1 MSKRVSHIV
10 YDTGALI
17 AAAKNDQAFVNQ
29 HYAMLDRGKIP
40 IVPAGVLAQGWDTR
54 PKAAALHRV
63 LHGCEVLPLTEALAK
78 AAAVL
83 CQRNKSSDVVDASV
97 VLASIAY
104 NEAPIFTDDLEDIR
118 SLADS
123 AGRKRIPVERP

>member
-1 MSKRVSHIV
+1 MSHLI

-17 AAAKNDQAFVNQ
+17 AAVKNDPAFLHV
-29 HYAMLDRGKIP
+29 HYTALSRGKTP
-40 IVPAGVLAQGWDTR
+40 VVPAGVLAQGWDTR

-63 LHGCEVLPLTEALAK
+63 LHGCEVLPMTETMAK

-83 CQRNKSSDVVDASV
+83 CQQNKTSDVIDATV

-104 NEAPIFTDDLEDIR
+104 DDAPILTDDLGDIR
-118 SLADS
+118 ALAAC
-123 AGRKRIPVERP
+123 AGRERIHVERP

>member
-1 MSKRVSHIV
+1 MSHIV

-17 AAAKNDQAFVNQ
+17 AAAKNDQAFLHQ
-29 HYAMLDRGKIP
+29 HYRMLGRGKIP
-40 IVPAGVLAQGWDTR
+40 IVPAGVLAQGWDSR

-63 LHGCEVLPLTEALAK
+63 LHGCEVLPFTEALAK

-83 CQRNKSSDVVDASV
+83 CQKNKTSDVIDASV

-104 NEAPIFTDDLEDIR
+104 DEVPIFTDDLEDIR
-118 SLADS
+118 ALVDC
-123 AGRKRIPVERP
+123 AGRKRILVDRP